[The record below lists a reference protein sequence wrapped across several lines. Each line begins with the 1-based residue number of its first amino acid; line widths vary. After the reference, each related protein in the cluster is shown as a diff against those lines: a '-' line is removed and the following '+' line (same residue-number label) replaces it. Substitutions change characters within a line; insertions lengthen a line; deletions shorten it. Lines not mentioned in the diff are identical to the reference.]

1 MSSQSNQ
8 SDTALSSTLEGN
20 GHTHDTARGRR
31 TPSDLTREPSPR
43 T

>member
-20 GHTHDTARGRR
+20 GHTHHAA
-31 TPSDLTREPSPR
+31 PTR
-43 T
+43 